1 MSGSAT
7 LAQAEPAPPARARL
21 RWSGD
26 VNLGHVLQAGMLGLG
41 LIVYL
46 VTGQTK
52 TESLAGSVQSLQ
64 GQVASQNQDTRSR
77 MDDGFRRLEA
87 SLGTVQSQVVSLPD
101 LAARLRTLEDVTKK
115 LEDRDAA
122 MSRYLD
128 ERRGLLD
135 QRFQS
140 LETRA
145 MEGVAD
151 RRELRSAIE
160 HLQRAS
166 GVNLPGSRGVR

>member
-1 MSGSAT
+1 MSGSTTVTASD
-7 LAQAEPAPPARARL
+7 AVSPHRSRL

-26 VNLGHVLQAGMLGLG
+26 VNLGHALQAGMLGLG
-41 LIVYL
+41 LIIWL
-46 VTGQTK
+46 VTGQSK
-52 TESLAGSVQSLQ
+52 TETLAGSVQSLQ
-64 GQVASQNQDTRSR
+64 GQVASQNQDTRTR
-77 MDDGFRRLEA
+77 VDEGFRRVEA
-87 SLGTVQSQVVSLPD
+87 TLGAVQSQVLSLPD
-101 LAARLRTLEDVTKK
+101 LAARLRTLEDLAKR
-115 LEDRDAA
+115 LEDRDTQLT
-122 MSRYLD
+122 RYLD

-135 QRFQS
+135 QRFQT

-166 GVNLPGSRGVR
+166 GVNLPGSRGAR